1 MMRKGLDYHIVLL
14 LACVVLPSL
23 LTAQSELPRT
33 EYFRNEDTF
42 RQGIKLFPFEVHEDD
57 YLKVMY
63 DDLGLVRLMS
73 WYTREDSLLK
83 TRSYE
88 YWEDDGSVK
97 RLLELTADSLM
108 IREVLFGDEPK
119 SREFIEYLYGVEF
132 VPDFRNRFTEVRVDS
147 LQRTASYRVM
157 SAQGEQIGAVFMDYD
172 SLGFLTNETW
182 FQGTGMK
189 RVREFRYIF
198 HRESGEQEII
208 ERGREGQVVSHVR
221 VKKDPHQTEGWGL
234 GMETEQIQDTTPP
247 ESGTALPDTNAGDG
261 SPPEGI
267 E

>member
-1 MMRKGLDYHIVLL
+1 MLKRLNRDIVLL
-14 LACVVLPSL
+14 LTVAVLAGL
-23 LTAQSELPRT
+23 LAAQSVFPRS
-33 EYFRNEDTF
+33 EYFRNEATF
-42 RQGIKLFPFEVHEDD
+42 RQGIKLFPFEIHEDD

-63 DDLGLVRLMS
+63 DELGFVRLMS
-73 WYTREDSLLK
+73 WHTRTDSLLM

-97 RLLELTADSLM
+97 RLLELSPDSLI

-119 SREFIEYLYGVEF
+119 SREFIEYLYGVDF

-147 LQRTASYRVM
+147 LQRTASYKIM
-157 SAQGEQIGAVFMDYD
+157 SAQGQQIGAVFMDYD

-182 FQGTGMK
+182 FQGKAMK

-198 HRESGEQEII
+198 HRDTGEQEVI

-221 VKKDPHQTEGWGL
+221 IKKDPHQTAGWGL
-234 GMETEQIQDTTPP
+234 GMEAEQMLETQPSQPEITVPDTTAKG
-247 ESGTALPDTNAGDG
+247 EAEE
-261 SPPEGI
+261 EGI